1 MSGHNLRRE
10 ADLARLR
17 ELAARA
23 AGRMDL
29 LEAPARSG
37 LPIRLALRC
46 RTAASSA
53 YPQSEQDG
61 VTLRIDL
68 PSRYP
73 FERPVLTVESRIFH
87 PNIFPSGVI
96 CQGEKWL
103 AGEGLD
109 LLVKRIAKL
118 VTFDPAHVNPAS
130 AANRT
135 AAAWYLQQRGRTPEA
150 FPTDRLAFAEST
162 ATSSADLAGA
172 AGMARAAGGAVG
184 AGAAGNTTG
193 ERVVRRCPACGK
205 GLRLAAGRR
214 GTVACPACRHEFET
228 TT

>member
-1 MSGHNLRRE
+1 MSAHTLRRE
-10 ADLARLR
+10 ADIARLR
-17 ELAARA
+17 DLAAQS
-23 AGRMDL
+23 AGRLEL
-29 LEAPARSG
+29 LDTPARSG
-37 LPIRLALRC
+37 KPIRLAFRC

-53 YPQSEQDG
+53 YPQSHQDG

-87 PNIFPSGVI
+87 PNVFASGVI

-109 LLVKRIAKL
+109 LLVKRIARL

-130 AANRT
+130 AANRA
-135 AAAWYLQQRGRTPEA
+135 AAAWYLQQRGRTPDA
-150 FPTDRLAFAEST
+150 FPTDRLEFRGAAPGAAASAAS
-162 ATSSADLAGA
+162 ATSAAAPAGA
-172 AGMARAAGGAVG
+172 AAA
-184 AGAAGNTTG
+184 

-228 TT
+228 ST

>member
-1 MSGHNLRRE
+1 MSAQALRRE
-10 ADLARLR
+10 ADQARLR
-17 ELAARA
+17 ELAAQSG
-23 AGRMDL
+23 GR
-29 LEAPARSG
+29 LEVLELPARSG

-46 RTAASSA
+46 RTAASSD
-53 YPQSEQDG
+53 YPQASQDG
-61 VTLRIDL
+61 VKLRIDL

-87 PNIFPSGVI
+87 PNIFASGVI

-109 LLVKRIAKL
+109 LLVKRIVKL
-118 VTFDPAHVNPAS
+118 VTFDPANVNPAS
-130 AANRT
+130 AANRA
-135 AAAWYLQQRGRTPEA
+135 AAAWYLQQRTRTPGA
-150 FPTDRLAFAEST
+150 FPTDRIDF
-162 ATSSADLAGA
+162 GA
-172 AGMARAAGGAVG
+172 AP
-184 AGAAGNTTG
+184 

-214 GTVACPACRHEFET
+214 GIVACPACRHEFET

>member
-1 MSGHNLRRE
+1 MSAHTLRRE
-10 ADLARLR
+10 ADIARLR
-17 ELAARA
+17 ELAAQS
-23 AGRMDL
+23 AGRLDL
-29 LEAPARSG
+29 LETGARSG
-37 LPIRLALRC
+37 QPIRLALRC
-46 RTAASSA
+46 KTAASSD
-53 YPQSEQDG
+53 YPRAKQDG

-87 PNIFPSGVI
+87 PNVFASGVI

-109 LLVKRIAKL
+109 LLVKRIVRL
-118 VTFDPAHVNPAS
+118 VTFDPANVNPAS
-130 AANRT
+130 AANRA
-135 AAAWYLQQRGRTPEA
+135 AAAWYLQQRARTPEA
-150 FPTDRLAFAEST
+150 FPTDRIDFGPAAP
-162 ATSSADLAGA
+162 AGA
-172 AGMARAAGGAVG
+172 QAAASSSGVRAAASG
-184 AGAAGNTTG
+184 AGATA

-228 TT
+228 ST